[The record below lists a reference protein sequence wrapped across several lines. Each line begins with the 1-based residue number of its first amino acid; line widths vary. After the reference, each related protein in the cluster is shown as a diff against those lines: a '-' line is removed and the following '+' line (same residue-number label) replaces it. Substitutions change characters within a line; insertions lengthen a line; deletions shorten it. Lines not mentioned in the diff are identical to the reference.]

1 MHSHDSGPDFKPGNK
16 ETEFPHPASG
26 VVLVRR
32 SKAFVDAGTSFRVK
46 LNTAAPFMYKL
57 SGPHCFRK
65 VVFDGPDNCF
75 HVMRS
80 IAVVDSHNTGE
91 ELGSCLESLP
101 GCSVVSG
108 GAIRE

>member
-1 MHSHDSGPDFKPGNK
+1 MTLRNPGLALDFGDRPVWK
-16 ETEFPHPASG
+16 FASQIFG
-26 VVLVRR
+26 F
-32 SKAFVDAGTSFRVK
+32 K
-46 LNTAAPFMYKL
+46 
-57 SGPHCFRK
+57 HCFRK
-65 VVFDGPDNCF
+65 VVFNGPDNCF

-101 GCSVVSG
+101 GCSVVTG